1 MGRPPEEGNGSSL
14 QYSCLGNPMD
24 RGAWQATVHSVPKSW
39 TGLKWV
45 RTAQHKEMRPWYLL
59 WEDLLEKE
67 MATHSS
73 ILAWEIPWT
82 EDHGRLQFMGPQRVG
97 HNLAAKQHC
106 RFNLS
111 LFFYLNTLFFLK
123 TDKGQ
128 KKHFQQVFQM
138 LQIMGYDWAE
148 RYSLHDSF
156 FFYTKLIS
164 LIWWTFFFFLVLLFL
179 I

>member
-1 MGRPPEEGNGSSL
+1 
-14 QYSCLGNPMD
+14 
-24 RGAWQATVHSVPKSW
+24 
-39 TGLKWV
+39 
-45 RTAQHKEMRPWYLL
+45 
-59 WEDLLEKE
+59 
-67 MATHSS
+67 MATYSS

-164 LIWWTFFFFLVLLFL
+164 LI
-179 I
+179 